1 MGEARDG
8 GERRWRGLGQVL
20 SFHVDLRLEPAPSFR
35 TEVFFAIGGLMSKT
49 ANVRP
54 KRAARRPETGA
65 NGDAAIDLGRL
76 PQIVGYMLRRA
87 QLAAFQDFLRSY
99 AEAEIRPAQYAVLT
113 VIERNP
119 GLKQSQVS
127 TALGIKRANLV
138 ALLDSLESRGL
149 AKRVPVATDRRSY
162 ALHLSYAVTG
172 LLGKLADINA
182 AHEKRVS
189 AKIGE
194 SGRRELLKLLHGI
207 VDAVGPT
214 PSDDDET

>member
-1 MGEARDG
+1 
-8 GERRWRGLGQVL
+8 
-20 SFHVDLRLEPAPSFR
+20 
-35 TEVFFAIGGLMSKT
+35 MSKT
-49 ANVRP
+49 TAIKV
-54 KRAARRPETGA
+54 KRVTRRSDAAA

-76 PQIVGYMLRRA
+76 PQVVGYMLRRA

-99 AEAEIRPAQYAVLT
+99 AEIDIRPAQYAVLT

-119 GLKQSQVS
+119 GLRQSQVS

-162 ALHLSYAVTG
+162 ALHLTEAG
-172 LLGKLADINA
+172 AMLMEKLAEINA
-182 AHEKRVS
+182 AHEKRVT

-194 SGRRELLKLLHGI
+194 VGRRELLRLLHGI
-207 VDAVGPT
+207 VEAVGPANA
-214 PSDDDET
+214 DDDEA